1 MCLLFQMFALA
12 ATGPS
17 GPSRARFGKS
27 PFSSHSQTSVTI
39 RHPST
44 DGTPL
49 KDMRAMHAIA
59 IIGARAAAEHE
70 ASSFL
75 FVREIHVLNIL
86 FDLFGYVWPFAK
98 KRILLEPEATML
110 T

>member
-1 MCLLFQMFALA
+1 MFALA

-17 GPSRARFGKS
+17 GPSRARSGKS
-27 PFSSHSQTSVTI
+27 PFSFQSQTSVTI

-59 IIGARAAAEHE
+59 LIGARATAEHE
-70 ASSFL
+70 APVSI
-75 FVREIHVLNIL
+75 FVKEIHVLNVL
-86 FDLFGYVWPFAK
+86 FDLFGYVWLLAQ